1 MGAANNVQLIG
12 RITRDVEV
20 RKPTHEGGQAAA
32 SFTLAVDRD
41 VPKHRSEGQQNSAPT
56 ADFISCAAFG
66 ARAEALANYT
76 AKGSLL
82 AVHGHIQ
89 TRTYK
94 SSEGRI
100 IYVTEVVCDS
110 IRFLETKRPRT
121 DQQTSGSDAGPNSQR
136 PVSAEAANVPDRA
149 RSYEEKRSGGYQLY
163 PGSASSAGSSGPR
176 DQSSV
181 ESSGWRGYSSNP
193 EQEAPSSH
201 PGDSS
206 RSTGAKD
213 PYPAYPSG
221 FENDDCPF

>member
-20 RKPTHEGGQAAA
+20 RKPAHEGGQAAA

-56 ADFISCAAFG
+56 ADFITCAAFG

-94 SSEGRI
+94 SSEGRT

-110 IRFLETKRPRT
+110 IRFLETKRPRS
-121 DQQTSGSDAGPNSQR
+121 DQQTSGSEAGSNAQH
-136 PVSAEAANVPDRA
+136 PVSAEPANGSDRG
-149 RSYEEKRSGGYQLY
+149 RSYEEKRSGGYQPY
-163 PGSASSAGSSGPR
+163 PGSASSAGSSGPHG
-176 DQSSV
+176 QSSA
-181 ESSGWRGYSSNP
+181 ENGGWRGYSSNP
-193 EQEAPSSH
+193 EQEAL
-201 PGDSS
+201 SS
-206 RSTGAKD
+206 RPVDSGCSTGSKD

>member
-12 RITRDVEV
+12 RITKDVEV
-20 RKPTHEGGQAAA
+20 RKSSHEGGQAAA

-94 SSEGRI
+94 SSEGRT

-110 IRFLETKRPRT
+110 IRFLETA
-121 DQQTSGSDAGPNSQR
+121 SGSWKQR
-136 PVSAEAANVPDRA
+136 DRA
-149 RSYEEKRSGGYQLY
+149 RTSRHQAVRLV
-163 PGSASSAGSSGPR
+163 PIH
-176 DQSSV
+176 SV
-181 ESSGWRGYSSNP
+181 LSVQKQRMYLTAADPMKESEAEAISLTLDP
-193 EQEAPSSH
+193 LLLQEAPERVIRALRKAAAGEATARI